1 MNYIKPIIISRTL
14 PYLGG
19 REIMVQKII
28 EYFASENG
36 VIVISP
42 DSFEEIA
49 GSRFLK
55 YRENLVDDIIST
67 LKKDTYQI
75 VNCHTFYLA
84 EFAIKVAKELNIP
97 LVFTLHG
104 VFTKFYDLDY
114 SELLKT
120 IYKKSDS
127 TITVSTSYF
136 DTLSNLFGDE
146 SKLKYIT
153 NGIDSNVSINKHLLI
168 RETVKSN
175 NKFLIVVP
183 ARLNPIK
190 GLDYLIA
197 STKYLD
203 DDIKIIIAS
212 PIGRKNAK
220 ELIYKKELLNTLE
233 ALGKQNIISFF
244 EFNNSEVNSLF
255 NESNLVLLPSLI
267 EGVSIALL
275 EALSIGCLVAASN
288 VGGNSQVITHL
299 KNGYLFESE
308 NELVIANLINEI
320 RLTDTTNL
328 NKVRQNAKQIIKT
341 KYSIDMMLFEYHK
354 HFENILEQFSLRRSL
369 PMAIEEK

>member
-28 EYFASENG
+28 EYYTNKNG

-42 DSFEEIA
+42 DNFVEIE
-49 GSRFLK
+49 GSSFLK
-55 YRENLVDDIIST
+55 YNENVEDEIIST
-67 LKKDTYQI
+67 LKNNTFNI
-75 VNCHTFYLA
+75 VNCHTFYLS
-84 EFAIKVAKELNIP
+84 EFAFKVAKELNIP

-114 SELLKT
+114 SKLLKT
-120 IYKKSDS
+120 IYKKSHS
-127 TITVSTSYF
+127 TVTVSNNYF
-136 DTLSNLFGDE
+136 GTLSNLFGDA

-153 NGIDSNVSINKHLLI
+153 NGIDLNVSINLLTNNAI
-168 RETVKSN
+168 REAFNSSN
-175 NKFLIVVP
+175 KYLIIVP

-203 DDIKIIIAS
+203 DVIKIIIAS
-212 PIGRKNAK
+212 PKGRKNEK
-220 ELIYKKELLNTLE
+220 EKNYKKELLNTLE
-233 ALGKQNIISFF
+233 RLGKQNIISFL
-244 EFNNSEVNSLF
+244 EFDNSEVYTLF
-255 NESNLVLLPSLI
+255 KKSDLVLLPSLI

-288 VGGNSQVITHL
+288 VGGNSQVINHL

-308 NELVIANLINEI
+308 NEFEIASIINEI
-320 RLTDTTNL
+320 RLTEKSDL
-328 NKVRQNAKQIIKT
+328 NNVRQNAKKT
-341 KYSIDMMLFEYHK
+341 IEAKYSLDTMLLEYQE
-354 HFENILEQFSLRRSL
+354 HFENILEEASL
-369 PMAIEEK
+369 